1 MILFDPKKDKC
12 KIFYSEASGEIA
24 FKSNV
29 IKKLFAE
36 KNIKRITLKI
46 TLENDHTFDFDYD
59 IFVPLSKRSD
69 VDD

>member
-12 KIFYSEASGEIA
+12 KIFYCKESGEIA

-36 KNIKRITLKI
+36 KNIKTITLKI
-46 TLENDHTFDFDYD
+46 RLDNDHTYDFDHD

-69 VDD
+69 VNE